1 MKADFFAYWNSL
13 WNDIPIWV
21 YEAGLLVLLA
31 GWMICSLTCGIRKGL
46 KYGLGL
52 LLIEYVLLIYCSTV
66 FFRNTGQ
73 LQYDFMP
80 FWSYRD
86 YFNGVNGGL
95 LAENIMNVVVF
106 VPVGLVAGAT
116 FRSMSWKKVLVIGIC
131 LSVGIET
138 LQFVFRKGFSEF
150 DDVMHN
156 TLGCLI
162 GYGMCKAISALAS
175 IFFLFRFGSSRLFC

>member
-1 MKADFFAYWNSL
+1 MKADFLSYWNSL
-13 WNDIPIWV
+13 WNDIPVWV
-21 YEAGLLVLLA
+21 YEAGLLILLA
-31 GWMICSLTCGIRKGL
+31 GLVIFSLTYGIRKGIR
-46 KYGLGL
+46 YGLGF

-66 FFRNTGQ
+66 FFRKTGK

-86 YFNGVNGGL
+86 YFNGVDRSL
-95 LAENIMNVVVF
+95 LAENIMNIVVF
-106 VPVGLVAGAT
+106 VPVGLLAGAT

-138 LQFVFRKGFSEF
+138 LQFVFRQGFSEF

-162 GYGMCKAISALAS
+162 GYGIMTILRI
-175 IFFLFRFGSSRLFC
+175 IFITRYKYV